1 MKTIIQKIVK
11 SIFLFSIFFS
21 LFAAHAQAPQKMSYQ
36 AVIRNASGALIVNT
50 PVAVKV
56 SIFDAANGATPV
68 YVERHTTTTNSN
80 GLATFNI
87 GTGTIIS
94 GVFASIN
101 WANIPMSIKTETD
114 PAGGTNYTIGGTNE
128 LTSVPFSLNSGD
140 NRWTKIGNN
149 ITNNNSGNVGI
160 GNFSPDFPLSFPS
173 TYGQKISLWGNAA
186 ASAGFGVQ
194 PGKLQMFTE
203 VSTSDIEFGFGSSP
217 AIDTNMIIKG
227 TGNVGIG
234 NINPGYILDLSKRM
248 RLRSESSQLG
258 AGIWFNKNDNSS
270 ENIFLGND
278 LNNNFQVYSNVGQ
291 RTIATFNPASGGLR
305 VEGPSVST
313 STAKALSVGG
323 YGKIEVDAPGV
334 PGGRFNIQ
342 ENGNIGIGTNAPTT
356 KLEVNGF
363 TKLGTDAPA
372 IKVKKLTGTTSPNT
386 GGAAYITHGLTP
398 SKILSV
404 SVLVELNANQYVPD
418 NFKQD
423 NIYEFSYF
431 ISGINIAIFNSAT
444 GSSNILSKPVKIIIT
459 YEE

>member
-1 MKTIIQKIVK
+1 MKSITQKILK
-11 SIFLFSIFFS
+11 SLLLFSIFFS
-21 LFAAHAQAPQKMSYQ
+21 LFSAFAQAPQKMSYQ
-36 AVIRNASGALIVNT
+36 AVIRNSSNALVVNT

-114 PAGGTNYTIGGTNE
+114 PAGGTNYTIVGTND

-160 GNFSPDFPLSFPS
+160 GNFSPNYPLSFPS
-173 TYGQKISLWGNAA
+173 TYGEKLALWDNTAA
-186 ASAGFGVQ
+186 RVGFAVQ
-194 PGKLQMFTE
+194 PGNFQML
-203 VSTSDIEFGFGSSP
+203 SDISGTDITFGYGPSASP
-217 AIDTNMIIKG
+217 IEQMRIKG
-227 TGNVGIG
+227 NTGNVGIG
-234 NINPGYILDLSKRM
+234 NSDPGYILDLSKRM
-248 RLRSESSQLG
+248 RLRSENQFEG
-258 AGIWFNKNDNSS
+258 AGIWFNKNDNSG
-270 ENIFLGND
+270 ENVFLGND
-278 LNNNFQVYSNVGQ
+278 LNNNLQVYSNVGQ
-291 RTIATFNPASGGLR
+291 RTIATFNPTTGGLR
-305 VEGPSVST
+305 VEGPETNVPAENAFSI
-313 STAKALSVGG
+313 GG
-323 YGKIEVDAPGV
+323 FGKVEVDAPGV

-342 ENGNIGIGTNAPTT
+342 QNGNVGVG
-356 KLEVNGF
+356 GF